1 MSPQVKSFAVQPPGP
16 DGPAVVPPGEIMP
29 LIRQIFTALDDIR
42 TQLGGLR
49 KSHYTIAEIAS
60 VTGRAEYTVRAWI
73 KQGRIRA
80 IRVPGTGPK
89 GRLLVPR
96 EEFEKLVG
104 SGLAGQTPAALV
116 D

>member
-1 MSPQVKSFAVQPPGP
+1 MGRFRQIPAADNPVPDVQ
-16 DGPAVVPPGEIMP
+16 AVVHAGEILP
-29 LIRQIFTALDDIR
+29 LIRGIYSALDDIR

-49 KSHYTIAEIAS
+49 KSHYTVEEVAS
-60 VTGRAEYTVRAWI
+60 ATGRAPYTVRVWV

-96 EEFEKLVG
+96 EEFQKLVG
-104 SGLAGQTPAALV
+104 SGLAGRAHAALV

>member
-1 MSPQVKSFAVQPPGP
+1 MGRFRQIPADDDPTPDVQIVGH
-16 DGPAVVPPGEIMP
+16 PGEILP
-29 LIRQIFTALDDIR
+29 LIRGIYSALDDIR

-49 KSHYTIAEIAS
+49 KSHYTVEEVAEA
-60 VTGRAEYTVRAWI
+60 TGRAAYTVRAWI

-80 IRVPGTGPK
+80 IRVPDTGPK
-89 GRLLVPR
+89 GRLLIPR

-104 SGLAGQTPAALV
+104 SGLAGQAAAVLV

>member
-1 MSPQVKSFAVQPPGP
+1 MSPQDGVFAVEAPGP
-16 DGPAVVPPGEIMP
+16 DGPAVGPPGEIMP
-29 LIRQIFTALDDIR
+29 LMRQIFTALDDIR

-49 KSHYTIAEIAS
+49 KSHYTVEEVAQA
-60 VTGRAEYTVRAWI
+60 TGRAPYTVRAWI

-96 EEFEKLVG
+96 EEFETLVG
-104 SGLAGQTPAALV
+104 SGLAAQAPAALV